1 MRRDAAG
8 KRETPKEVH
17 MRTRASALT
26 AVAIIAI
33 CAVILGCLFAG
44 CSKEK
49 AKETAKAPAGEKSVA
64 QQAQQAAQAQAAQN
78 AAEGSTQ
85 ATPEPAKAVEP
96 APPGTVRASHILVSY
111 KGVPQTS
118 ATRSKAEALKLA
130 QDLLARA
137 KKGEAFDALAKQY
150 SDCPSAKDGGDLG
163 FFRQGQMV
171 PPFDQAAFSLKP
183 GQMSGIVETQFGYH
197 IIKRVQ

>member
-1 MRRDAAG
+1 MRCDAAG
-8 KRETPKEVH
+8 KRETPEEVH
-17 MRTRASALT
+17 MRTRASALR
-26 AVAIIAI
+26 AVAIVAI
-33 CAVILGCLFAG
+33 CAVILGCSFAG

-64 QQAQQAAQAQAAQN
+64 QQAAEAAQN
-78 AAEGSTQ
+78 VAEGNTQ

-111 KGVPQTS
+111 KGVAQTS

-150 SDCPSAKDGGDLG
+150 SDCPSAKEGGDLG

-171 PPFDQAAFSLKP
+171 PPFDKAAFSLKP
-183 GQMSGIVETQFGYH
+183 GQMSDIVETQFGYH

>member
-1 MRRDAAG
+1 
-8 KRETPKEVH
+8 
-17 MRTRASALT
+17 MRTRAWALT
-26 AVAIIAI
+26 AVAIVAI

-49 AKETAKAPAGEKSVA
+49 VKGTAKAPAEEKSVA
-64 QQAQQAAQAQAAQN
+64 QQAGQAAQN
-78 AAEGSTQ
+78 TAGGTTQ
-85 ATPEPAKAVEP
+85 VAPEPAKAVEP

-111 KGVPQTS
+111 KGVAQTS

-137 KKGEAFDALAKQY
+137 KKGEAFETLAKQY

-171 PPFDQAAFSLKP
+171 PPFDKAAFSLKP
-183 GQMSGIVETQFGYH
+183 GQMSDIVETQFGYH

>member
-1 MRRDAAG
+1 
-8 KRETPKEVH
+8 
-17 MRTRASALT
+17 MRTPSSALT
-26 AVAIIAI
+26 ALAIVAI
-33 CAVILGCLFAG
+33 CAVVVGCLFAG
-44 CSKEK
+44 CTKEK
-49 AKETAKAPAGEKSVA
+49 VKEAAKAPAQGTPATTQE
-64 QQAQQAAQAQAAQN
+64 AAQAPKLVQ
-78 AAEGSTQ
+78 
-85 ATPEPAKAVEP
+85 P
-96 APPGTVRASHILVSY
+96 APPGTIRASHILVSY

-137 KKGEAFDALAKQY
+137 NKGEAFETLAKNY
-150 SDCPSAKDGGDLG
+150 SDCPSAQQGGDLG

-183 GQMSGIVETQFGYH
+183 GQISNIVETQFGYH